1 MTFAAEYKSNLFRAL
16 DSIDLGKVDELI
28 GVFAKAR
35 DEGRQ
40 IFVCGNG
47 GSAATANHLACDIV
61 KGCSYGRD
69 KRFRIIALSEQI
81 ATMTAYANDVGYEH
95 VFVEH
100 LKNFA
105 NSGDVV
111 MILSG
116 SGNSP
121 NVVKA
126 LDYANEAGCY
136 TVALTGRDGGKAAP
150 LAKLNV
156 HVSDDHMGRIED
168 GHMIV
173 CHMLAYHFMDTEG
186 CG

>member
-1 MTFAAEYKSNLFRAL
+1 MSFAVEYKSNLFRAL
-16 DSIDLGKVDELI
+16 DTIDLKRVDELI
-28 GVFAKAR
+28 GVLTEAR
-35 DEGRQ
+35 DAGRQ

-47 GSAATANHLACDIV
+47 GSAATANHFACDIV

-69 KRFRIIALSEQI
+69 KRFKIIALSEQI

-95 VFVEH
+95 VFAEH

-105 NSGDVV
+105 SPGDVV
-111 MILSG
+111 MIISG

-126 LDYANEAGCY
+126 LEYGNEAGCY
-136 TVALTGRDGGKAAP
+136 TVALTGLSGGKAAG

-156 HVSDDHMGRIED
+156 HVDDHHMGRVED

-173 CHMLAYHFMDTEG
+173 CHMLAYHFMDTES
-186 CG
+186 